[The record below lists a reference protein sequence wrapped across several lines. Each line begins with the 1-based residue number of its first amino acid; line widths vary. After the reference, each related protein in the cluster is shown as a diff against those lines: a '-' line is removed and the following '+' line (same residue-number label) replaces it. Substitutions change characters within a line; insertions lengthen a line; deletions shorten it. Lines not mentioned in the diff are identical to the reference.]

1 MKAVYSPLHAR
12 HDGGVEL
19 YRGALVPTFETPERA
34 EIIRAALAAP
44 ATSWS
49 QPREIPES
57 RLLRVHDAEFVE
69 FLRGAYARWHA
80 EGRQGHV
87 LAERLPGARPAARPP
102 AGRHQR
108 LARLLLVRCE
118 HADRRRHLGRG
129 ARRRA
134 LRDDRGRDRVR
145 KASARPTRSAGRRAI
160 TPRAAPTAATATS
173 TTPRSPRSTC
183 ATRAAAASRV
193 LDVDYHHGNGTQE
206 IFWERDDV
214 QFVSLHGDPET
225 EYPWFMGY
233 ADERGA
239 GRGEGCTLNL
249 PLPAGTG
256 WDAYRRGA
264 RHGARCRS
272 ARYAPD
278 ALVVSLG
285 VDTFAADPISAF
297 KLESRHYPLI
307 GERLAG
313 LGLPTVLVQ
322 EGGYA
327 VAEIG
332 DERRRAFSAPL
343 PIRLGGWPSATT
355 TATSSSSSSR
365 PPGA

>member
-12 HDGGVEL
+12 HAGGVEL

-34 EIIRAALAAP
+34 EIIRAALVGAGHAL
-44 ATSWS
+44 TE
-49 QPREIPES
+49 PRGIPES
-57 RLLRVHDAEFVE
+57 RLLRIHDADFVE
-69 FLRGAYARWHA
+69 FLRGAHARWHA

-87 LAERLPGARPAARPP
+87 IPSGFPARGLRRDRRPSGISGSLGYFAFDASTPIVAGTWDAALAAAR
-102 AGRHQR
+102 
-108 LARLLLVRCE
+108 C
-118 HADRRRHLGRG
+118 
-129 ARRRA
+129 
-134 LRDDRGRDRVR
+134 
-145 KASARPTRSAGRRAI
+145 AI
-160 TPRAAPTAATATS
+160 TAAAIVSEGERAAYALCRPPGHHAARGTYGGY
-173 TTPRSPRSTC
+173 C
-183 ATRAAAASRV
+183 YLNNAALAAQALLDAGCRRV
-193 LDVDYHHGNGTQE
+193 SVIDVDYHHGNGTQE

-233 ADERGA
+233 AEERGS
-239 GRGEGCTLNL
+239 GRGEGFTLNL

-256 WDAYRRGA
+256 WDAYRDALGTA
-264 RHGARCRS
+264 LDAV

-278 ALVVSLG
+278 AIVVSLG
-285 VDTFAADPISAF
+285 VDTFAADPISSF
-297 KLESRHYPLI
+297 KLESRHYPMI

-332 DERRRAFSAPL
+332 ENVAGVLGAFAH
-343 PIRLGGWPSATT
+343 
-355 TATSSSSSSR
+355 
-365 PPGA
+365 